1 MELTTEMI
9 DDVTLYGGLS
19 FFLVVLF
26 FVLGDESK
34 KKREAH
40 LKRAA
45 LHVGS
50 HSDKQDIDKVE
61 RNLRKAGQN
70 DSDSFINKLAQRLQ
84 VAGVEMPV
92 SKYLGLTAGGVLF
105 ILVVMT
111 IIMQKPFLLS
121 AFLSIIVAI
130 GAPHFLV
137 NRAIIGR
144 QKAFLK
150 LFPDAIDLIVRG
162 LSAGLPVSQSMVN
175 VAEEI
180 SEPVKSTFKEINE
193 QVALG
198 MTFEKAL
205 ESAAKKLGMTEF
217 NFFITSIILQRE
229 TGGNLGEILN
239 NLSEVLRS
247 RQTMRLKIKAL
258 SAEAK
263 ASAIIVGAL
272 PFLVFAALNVMSPE
286 YVEPLYS
293 DFRGNLAMFGALSS
307 LGFGVFIMSKMA
319 KFEI

>member
-1 MELTTEMI
+1 MELTPQII
-9 DDVTLYGGLS
+9 DDLTLYGGIF
-19 FFLVVLF
+19 FFLIVLF

-45 LHVGS
+45 LKTT
-50 HSDKQDIDKVE
+50 HSNKEDIDKVE
-61 RNLRKAGQN
+61 RNLRKAGLN
-70 DSDSFINKLAQRLQ
+70 EGDSFINKLAQRLQ
-84 VAGVEMPV
+84 VAGVEM
-92 SKYLGLTAGGVLF
+92 SAQKYLAFTAGGVLL
-105 ILVVMT
+105 ILVSMT
-111 IIMQKPFLLS
+111 IILHKPVLLS
-121 AFLSIIVAI
+121 ALVSVILGI
-130 GAPHFLV
+130 GVPHFLV
-137 NRAIIGR
+137 SRAIKGR

-180 SEPVKSTFKEINE
+180 PEPVKATFKEITE

-205 ESAAKKLGMTEF
+205 ESAAKKLSMTEF

-258 SAEAK
+258 SSEAK
-263 ASAIIVGAL
+263 ASATIVGAL
-272 PFLVFAALNVMSPE
+272 PFLVFIALNVMSPE
-286 YVEPLYS
+286 YVEPLYD
-293 DFRGNLAMFGALSS
+293 DFRGNLAMFGALCS
-307 LGFGVFIMSKMA
+307 LGFGVFIMSRMS